1 MLVPGWQDII
11 DDQRKVQGQLFV
23 KVLYRPYLEEDEGAG
38 KRLLYVFHRHL
49 MTNRIVTVLKCKKVS
64 ARFAA
69 TGLRDM

>member
-38 KRLLYVFHRHL
+38 KRLRLRNIICFFHRHQ
-49 MTNRIVTVLKCKKVS
+49 
-64 ARFAA
+64 
-69 TGLRDM
+69 

>member
-38 KRLLYVFHRHL
+38 KNLRLRNIICFFHRHQWP
-49 MTNRIVTVLKCKKVS
+49 
-64 ARFAA
+64 
-69 TGLRDM
+69 